1 MKRMIMAGLLM
12 VAMAGAV
19 HAGRRSGGYWSRGS
33 GSNQNSTYVKP
44 STRSDGTQV
53 DGHWRTKPNSTESDN
68 YGTRG
73 NYNPHKG
80 TYGTKSW
87 DDNN

>member
-1 MKRMIMAGLLM
+1 M

-19 HAGRRSGGYWSRGS
+19 HAGRKGGYGS
-33 GSNQNSTYVKP
+33 GNSGYGSNPNSTYVKP

-53 DGHWRTKPNSTESDN
+53 GGHWRTKPNNTESDN
-68 YGTRG
+68 YGTKG
-73 NYNPHKG
+73 NYNPRKG